1 MATAS
6 TADFERI
13 FHPRRLAIVGV
24 SADGGYGFGSG
35 ILAACRAMGFDG
47 EIYPVNPRGGTI
59 DGLPISRSVDEIP
72 GGLDFAVIAVPAP
85 AVPDALEAC
94 LRKGAAGAEVVTAG
108 FSELGTAEGRALEER
123 IRAIASD
130 GFRVLGPNCFGIY
143 CPSSGVTLLPGP
155 DLSRESGPVAFLAQ
169 SGGMA
174 IDFANAGAWLGL
186 RFSKVVSYGNG
197 VDLREDELLRYLADD
212 EETGVIAAYLE
223 GVGDGGAFFDAL
235 KAAAARKPVV
245 VLKGGTSEAGRRAAI
260 GHTASMGGS
269 RRIWSGVLRQA
280 HAVEV
285 GDLEELARA
294 CLAFAHLPPRQF
306 TSISCVGGGG
316 ALAVAAGDAAEQH
329 GIEIPALPETLRRR
343 IEAVLPRPGSSA
355 ANPIDV
361 ANPFVP
367 PDTLAAVLRLAAEDE
382 RIELQVLVSLL
393 YHYKSQALTL
403 GVGVGEIA
411 PFEELAAAT
420 ADVAR
425 ETRKPIVVVLPN
437 QKRGRRD
444 IDVVEMLADA
454 RRAFLEHGLPVFD
467 GIGEAL
473 RAIACVNQ
481 YSGWRR
487 GR

>member
-1 MATAS
+1 MATAP

-13 FHPRRLAIVGV
+13 FHPERLAIVGV
-24 SADGGYGFGSG
+24 SSDGGYGFGSG

-47 EIYPVNPRGGTI
+47 EIYPVNPKGGTI
-59 DGLPISRSVDEIP
+59 DGLPVFRSVDEIP

-85 AVPDALEAC
+85 AVPAALEAC

-123 IRAIASD
+123 IREIASD
-130 GFRVLGPNCFGIY
+130 GFRILGPNCFGIY

-174 IDFANAGAWLGL
+174 IDFANAGNWLGL
-186 RFSKVVSYGNG
+186 RFSKVISYGNG
-197 VDLREDELLRYLADD
+197 IDLREDELLHYLAGDD
-212 EETGVIAAYLE
+212 ETGVIAAYLE
-223 GVGDGGAFFDAL
+223 GVGDGGAFFEAL
-235 KAAAARKPVV
+235 EAAAARKPVV

-269 RRIWSGVLRQA
+269 RQIWSGVLRQA

-285 GDLEELARA
+285 ADLEDLARA
-294 CLAFAHLPPRQF
+294 CLAFSHLPPRRF
-306 TSISCVGGGG
+306 TAISCVGGGG
-316 ALAVAAGDAAEQH
+316 ALAVAAGDEAERN
-329 GIEIPALPETLRRR
+329 GIEIPALPDALRGR
-343 IEAVLPRPGSSA
+343 IEAILPRPGSSA

-367 PDTLAAVLRLAAEDE
+367 PETLAAVLRLAAEDE

-403 GVGVGEIA
+403 GVDVREIA
-411 PFEELAAAT
+411 PFAGLAAA
-420 ADVAR
+420 VAAVVR
-425 ETRKPIVVVLPN
+425 DTGKPVVVVLPN
-437 QKRGRRD
+437 QKRGRED
-444 IDVVEMLADA
+444 LDVVEMIADA

-473 RAIACVNQ
+473 RALSRVNE
-481 YSGWRR
+481 YYGWRR
-487 GR
+487 GT

>member
-1 MATAS
+1 MGTPPA
-6 TADFERI
+6 ADFERI
-13 FHPRRLAIVGV
+13 FHPKRLAIVGV

-35 ILAACRAMGFDG
+35 ILSACRAMGFEG
-47 EIYPVNPRGGTI
+47 EIFPVNPKGGTI
-59 DGLPISRSVDEIP
+59 DGLPISRSIDEIP
-72 GGLDFAVIAVPAP
+72 GGLDFAVITVPASAVPG
-85 AVPDALEAC
+85 ALEAC
-94 LRKGAAGAEVVTAG
+94 RRKGAAGAEVVTAG

-123 IRAIASD
+123 VRAIASED
-130 GFRVLGPNCFGIY
+130 FRILGPNCFGIY

-174 IDFANAGAWLGL
+174 IDFANAGNWLGL

-223 GVGDGGAFFDAL
+223 GVGDGGAFFEAL
-235 KAAAARKPVV
+235 ETAAARKPVV

-269 RRIWSGVLRQA
+269 RQIWSGVLRQA

-285 GDLEELARA
+285 GDIDELARV
-294 CLAFAHLPPRQF
+294 CLAFSYLPARRF
-306 TSISCVGGGG
+306 TAVSCVGGGG

-329 GIEIPALPETLRRR
+329 GIEIPALAGELRSR
-343 IEAVLPRPGSSA
+343 IEAILPRPGSSA

-367 PDTLAAVLRLAAEDE
+367 PETLAAVLRLAAEDE

-403 GVGVGEIA
+403 GVRVTEIA
-411 PFEELAAAT
+411 PFEELASA
-420 ADVAR
+420 VAGVVR
-425 ETRKPIVVVLPN
+425 DTGKPVVVVLPN
-437 QKRGRRD
+437 QKRGRD
-444 IDVVEMLADA
+444 DLDVVEMLADA
-454 RRAFLEHGLPVFD
+454 RRAFLERGLPVFD

-473 RAIACVNQ
+473 GAISRVNQ
-481 YSGWRR
+481 YHGWHR
-487 GR
+487 GP